1 MKTGKTSWRRDL
13 FLWGSLALVL
23 LIMGVIFSFS
33 AQSAVQS
40 GGSSGRID
48 FVFIRWLYPDYGT
61 LSPERQFEL
70 YLRLD
75 FAVRKTAHLLEYAA
89 LGFALRLHLQA
100 VGRHCPLRRPQL
112 LAWGIGTLYAATDEL
127 HQLFSAG
134 RAPRLTDVGIDSLG
148 VILGLLFFLL
158 CAQIVHN
165 FRNRNM

>member
-1 MKTGKTSWRRDL
+1 MRTAKTSWRWDP

-40 GGSSGRID
+40 GGSSGRI
-48 FVFIRWLYPDYGT
+48 VSALIRRLHPDYGS
-61 LSPERQFEL
+61 LSPERQYEL

-75 FAVRKTAHLLEYAA
+75 FIVRKTAHLLEFTA

-100 VGRHCPLRRPQL
+100 VSRYTPVRRPQL
-112 LAWGIGTLYAATDEL
+112 LAWGIGTLYAASDEL

-148 VILGLLFFLL
+148 VILGILFLFF
-158 CAQIVHN
+158 CARIIHKM
-165 FRNRNM
+165 RNRNM